1 MRISDWSSDVCSSD
15 LAVKD
20 ECGKPC
26 LRFGPNRPIQRD
38 GIASPPTAQRQGEV
52 GLVDVPGRDGFL
64 HMVDGG
70 RILLKRDR
78 RTEPIELGIAGRAA
92 RKPGVAL
99 FARARCSSLAS
110 EEPTNAAPQPP
121 QRPP

>member
-38 GIASPPTAQRQGEV
+38 GIASPPTAQRKGEV

-64 HMVDGG
+64 HMVEGG
-70 RILLKRDR
+70 RILLKCDR
-78 RTEPIELGIAGRAA
+78 RLEPIEIVVAGRAA
-92 RKPGVAL
+92 RTPSVDL
-99 FARARCSSLAS
+99 FGRARCAIFKDQ
-110 EEPTNAAPQPP
+110 EPKKAAHPP
-121 QRPP
+121 

>member
-15 LAVKD
+15 LVEAVKD

-38 GIASPPTAQRQGEV
+38 GIASPPTAQRKGEV

-64 HMVDGG
+64 HMEIERAHVCTPVTNAHLVC
-70 RILLKRDR
+70 RLLL
-78 RTEPIELGIAGRAA
+78 ENQIVESHV
-92 RKPGVAL
+92 KP
-99 FARARCSSLAS
+99 RCSSCHAMH
-110 EEPTNAAPQPP
+110 QH
-121 QRPP
+121 RPGH